1 MKGMGDSIAVFIP
14 ILEEAATDIAKNL
27 KKVSKQSNDSRL
39 ALVEN
44 TERYDDNNN
53 KALDNEGDQERE
65 EEHQEDSTTAAA
77 ATSGGTV
84 LHTATEENVTAVTTS
99 SNSNSTDNGNSS
111 DDTIGSPTS
120 GQTQVA
126 KTVLVTKE
134 VKTTTTATRYPLHTA
149 RLQTTQHC
157 SSSSSSNHHLRP
169 PSVHSKTRKS
179 SATTKT
185 NSNASN
191 EKKKR
196 SQGRQFAP
204 KRILIIL
211 SILALLCTFGSWRML
226 SSADKRISEQPSLAV
241 HEITIQPNNL
251 TTVVPATTLDTA
263 SQQTRYK
270 KKGVYLLDLETG
282 GYLHSK
288 FQAPYVNT
296 QR

>member
-84 LHTATEENVTAVTTS
+84 LNTATEENVTAVTTS

-111 DDTIGSPTS
+111 DDTVGSPTS

-157 SSSSSSNHHLRP
+157 SNHLLRP

-263 SQQTRYK
+263 SQQPRYK